1 MTDFDYQWKNL
12 PSKDIELDEN
22 RIEDFLSFTKI
33 KPDKIIKD
41 KYCMDAGCGSGRFS
55 YAMQKLGAK
64 KVDSIDLSQEAI
76 VKCKQDVNPNAY
88 VFNIM
93 DLKPNPVYDFVFC
106 WGVLNHVPDPRK
118 AFTKVASQV
127 KKKNHNDGSGG
138 GGMLHIMVYHKDTQ
152 KPYEEDRKK
161 WRSLSLEEQLKLCE
175 EKVNKI
181 GGTIHGWFDALNP
194 EYNWSFEEREIKKW
208 FEEERFSKIKLV
220 TKHNINM
227 RGELR

>member
-1 MTDFDYQWKNL
+1 MTDFDYQWRNL
-12 PSKDIELDEN
+12 PSKDIELDKN

-41 KYCMDAGCGSGRFS
+41 RYCMDAGCGSGRFS

-88 VFNIM
+88 LFNIM
-93 DLKPNPVYDFVFC
+93 DLQPNPVYDFVFC

-127 KKKNHNDGSGG
+127 KKKNYNDGN

-152 KPYEEDRKK
+152 KQYEEDRKK

-175 EKVNKI
+175 EKVNTI